1 MVKKKIK
8 SKEEKK
14 NNKNMNNTDIIGGVS
29 PLKARQSSRG
39 GKRAGQATS
48 TSKRR
53 GGFAKSTG
61 KLGGGGRN
69 VGGYNVNTRFTT
81 SAPWTP
87 PASGG
92 TTYVPSPKKPY
103 NYDEDGNM
111 KVDPTATKTWTDPVK
126 GGTSTEKTEKAR
138 SSYQD
143 SYDAMEDKDGGKYNS
158 RNDKTYTSFEE
169 YEAEAIKF
177 NKENPDHKEYE
188 TKTVTKEGKPGFWTY
203 KDENG
208 NKISEKEYSKY
219 KNKK

>member
-1 MVKKKIK
+1 MT
-8 SKEEKK
+8 
-14 NNKNMNNTDIIGGVS
+14 NTDIIGGVS

-53 GGFAKSTG
+53 GGFGKSTG
-61 KLGGGGRN
+61 KRGGGGRN
-69 VGGYNVNTRFTT
+69 VGGYNVLTSFTP
-81 SAPWTP
+81 SAAWSP

-92 TTYVPSPKKPY
+92 TTYIPNPKKPY
-103 NYDEDGNM
+103 SYDKDGNIKM
-111 KVDPTATKTWTDPVK
+111 ATKEWTDPVK

-143 SYDAMEDKDGGKYNS
+143 SYDAMEDKNGGKYNP
-158 RNDKTYTSFEE
+158 RNEKTYTSFEE